1 VLPRLAASSSGLTKI
16 SAGFDNLVNRV
27 IRANSMTARGSSG
40 RRGTPRLDK
49 AERRA
54 ELLQCAVR
62 VFARRGI
69 GAARHAEIARKAK
82 VSVPTVFFYFP
93 TRKALVN
100 AVLEEV
106 SRFFTEMAETAHG
119 KRGPVPEI
127 ILEHLRAFADAV
139 ETHPDHTRVLLE
151 WSTALRDEVWPRF
164 LRFQE
169 KVVATIARTIRRWRM
184 ETGSDRDP
192 EAEDDARV
200 ISATGYVLVQMK
212 VAKLPNLR
220 IERFLQTLVRDTL
233 GEVKASPT
241 NEAHISE
248 FNVAVG

>member
-1 VLPRLAASSSGLTKI
+1 MNG
-16 SAGFDNLVNRV
+16 
-27 IRANSMTARGSSG
+27 RGASG
-40 RRGTPRLDK
+40 RRRAPRLEK

-54 ELLQCAVR
+54 LLLQCAMR

-106 SRFFTEMAETAHG
+106 ARFFTEMAEAAHG
-119 KRGPVPEI
+119 KRGSAPEI
-127 ILEHLRAFADAV
+127 VLEHLRAFADAV
-139 ETHPDHTRVLLE
+139 DTHPDYTRVLLE

-169 KVVATIARTIRRWRM
+169 KVIATLALSIRRWRM

-200 ISATGYVLVQMK
+200 IAATGYVLVQMK
-212 VAKLPNLR
+212 VAKLPNSR
-220 IERFLQTLVRDTL
+220 IERFLQHLVRDTL
-233 GEVKASPT
+233 GEAEASPI
-241 NEAHISE
+241 NRAHISE

>member
-1 VLPRLAASSSGLTKI
+1 
-16 SAGFDNLVNRV
+16 
-27 IRANSMTARGSSG
+27 M
-40 RRGTPRLDK
+40 
-49 AERRA
+49 
-54 ELLQCAVR
+54 LLQCAVG

-69 GAARHAEIARKAK
+69 GGARHAEIARKAK
-82 VSVPTVFFYFP
+82 VSVPTAFLYFP

-106 SRFFTEMAETAHG
+106 ARFFTKMAETAHG
-119 KRGPVPEI
+119 KRGPAPEI
-127 ILEHLRAFADAV
+127 ILDHLRAFADAV
-139 ETHPDHTRVLLE
+139 DTHPDHTRVLLE

-169 KVVATIARTIRRWRM
+169 TVVATIARTIRRWRM

-192 EAEDDARV
+192 DAEDDARL
-200 ISATGYVLVQMK
+200 IAATGYVLVQMK
-212 VAKLPNLR
+212 AGKRPNSR
-220 IERFLQTLVRDTL
+220 IERFLQTLVNDTL
-233 GEVKASPT
+233 GEVKGSPT

>member
-1 VLPRLAASSSGLTKI
+1 MTDRETC
-16 SAGFDNLVNRV
+16 RRR
-27 IRANSMTARGSSG
+27 RA
-40 RRGTPRLDK
+40 PRLDK

-54 ELLQCAVR
+54 LLLQCAVAI
-62 VFARRGI
+62 FARRGI
-69 GAARHAEIARKAK
+69 GAARHAEIARKAR

-106 SRFFTEMAETAHG
+106 ARFFTDMAEKAHA
-119 KRGPVPEI
+119 RHGPAPQI

-139 ETHPDHTRVLLE
+139 DTHPNHTRLLLE
-151 WSTALRDEVWPRF
+151 WSTALRDEVWPAF

-169 KVVATIARTIRRWRM
+169 QVIAMLSLTIQRWRM
-184 ETGSDRDP
+184 ATGSDRDP

-200 ISATGYVLVQMK
+200 IAATGYVLVQMK
-212 VAKLPNLR
+212 VARVPNSR

-233 GEVKASPT
+233 GEVKASLT
-241 NEAHISE
+241 KQAHISE

>member
-1 VLPRLAASSSGLTKI
+1 VS
-16 SAGFDNLVNRV
+16 
-27 IRANSMTARGSSG
+27 RAYSITGRSSSG
-40 RRGTPRLDK
+40 RRRINRLDK

-54 ELLQCAVR
+54 ILLELAIR

-69 GAARHAEIARKAK
+69 GSARHAEIARRAR

-106 SRFFTEMAETAHG
+106 ARFFTEMAEKAHA
-119 KRGPVPEI
+119 KRGPAPEI

-139 ETHPDHTRVLLE
+139 DTHPDHTRVLLE
-151 WSTALRDEVWPRF
+151 WSTALRDEVWPLF

-169 KVVATIARTIRRWRM
+169 KVIATLTRTIRRWRM

-200 ISATGYVLVQMK
+200 IGATGYVLVQMK
-212 VAKLPNLR
+212 LAKLPSSR
-220 IERFLQTLVRDTL
+220 IERFLQTVVSDTVS
-233 GEVKASPT
+233 EIKTRPDEPVD
-241 NEAHISE
+241 ISQ

>member
-1 VLPRLAASSSGLTKI
+1 MVGH
-16 SAGFDNLVNRV
+16 
-27 IRANSMTARGSSG
+27 GSSG
-40 RRGTPRLDK
+40 RRRRAPALDK

-54 ELLQCAVR
+54 LLLHCALR
-62 VFARRGI
+62 VFARRGL
-69 GAARHAEIARKAK
+69 GAARHAEIARAAR

-106 SRFFTEMAETAHG
+106 ARFFTEMAETVHG
-119 KRGPVPEI
+119 QRGPAPEL
-127 ILEHLRAFADAV
+127 ILEHMRAFAEAV
-139 ETHPDHTRVLLE
+139 DTHPDHTRVLLE

-169 KVVATIARTIRRWRM
+169 KIIALIARTIQRWRI
-184 ETGSDRDP
+184 EIASGRDP
-192 EAEDDARV
+192 EAEDDARM
-200 ISATGYVLVQMK
+200 IAATGYVLVQMK
-212 VAKLPNLR
+212 VAKLPNAR
-220 IERFLQTLVRDTL
+220 IECFLHTLVRDTL
-233 GEVKASPT
+233 GEARASPT

>member
-1 VLPRLAASSSGLTKI
+1 
-16 SAGFDNLVNRV
+16 
-27 IRANSMTARGSSG
+27 
-40 RRGTPRLDK
+40 LDK

-54 ELLQCAVR
+54 LLLRCAIR

-69 GAARHAEIARKAK
+69 GAARHAEIATKAK

-106 SRFFTEMAETAHG
+106 ARFFTEMAETAHA
-119 KRGPVPEI
+119 KRRPAPEI
-127 ILEHLRAFADAV
+127 ILEHMRAFADSV

-151 WSTALRDEVWPRF
+151 WSTALRDEVWPLF
-164 LRFQE
+164 VRFQE
-169 KVVATIARTIRRWRM
+169 KVIATIARSIRRWRM
-184 ETGSDRDP
+184 ETGSGRDP

-200 ISATGYVLVQMK
+200 IAATGYVLVQMK
-212 VAKLPNLR
+212 VARLPNSR

-233 GEVKASPT
+233 GEVQASPT